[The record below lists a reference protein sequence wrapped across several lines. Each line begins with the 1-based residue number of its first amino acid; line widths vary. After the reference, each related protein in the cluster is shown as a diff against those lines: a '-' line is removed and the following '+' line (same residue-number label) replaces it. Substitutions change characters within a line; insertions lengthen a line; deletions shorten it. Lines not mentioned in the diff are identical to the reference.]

1 MNIILFGYNGSLGK
15 VVLEDLFQKYKKI
28 YNFKIICIGRDA
40 KSKPFKNKKIIYVEW
55 DFLNFSKLK
64 FFFLKKNNVIIN
76 CIGKNFGSLQDLRGA
91 NLIFIQKLI
100 NYICE
105 NKIWA
110 HLIHLSSVSVYSV
123 EKKNFN
129 RVKNISENSKTKSNN
144 SYSKSKLDAD
154 LVIQK
159 AKIKNNNNFSYT
171 ILRISNVFGLSKNS
185 NAFAF
190 IIFLLKK
197 GIWLKCSKD
206 TRYHFVHAK
215 DVASAVSLCAFNLKI
230 SRNKIYIVSDDINQS
245 QLHEIYAKKYNL
257 NLSIIPI
264 SLRIASFITKFF
276 FLSKKIQNLFFT
288 ISSEINYDSSE
299 IKKELNFKTLYSLRD
314 KII

>member
-1 MNIILFGYNGSLGK
+1 M
-15 VVLEDLFQKYKKI
+15 
-28 YNFKIICIGRDA
+28 
-40 KSKPFKNKKIIYVEW
+40 KNK
-55 DFLNFSKLK
+55 
-64 FFFLKKNNVIIN
+64 
-76 CIGKNFGSLQDLRGA
+76 
-91 NLIFIQKLI
+91 LI
-100 NYICE
+100 
-105 NKIWA
+105 
-110 HLIHLSSVSVYSV
+110 
-123 EKKNFN
+123 
-129 RVKNISENSKTKSNN
+129 
-144 SYSKSKLDAD
+144 
-154 LVIQK
+154 LV
-159 AKIKNNNNFSYT
+159 
-171 ILRISNVFGLSKNS
+171 L
-185 NAFAF
+185 
-190 IIFLLKK
+190 LLKK